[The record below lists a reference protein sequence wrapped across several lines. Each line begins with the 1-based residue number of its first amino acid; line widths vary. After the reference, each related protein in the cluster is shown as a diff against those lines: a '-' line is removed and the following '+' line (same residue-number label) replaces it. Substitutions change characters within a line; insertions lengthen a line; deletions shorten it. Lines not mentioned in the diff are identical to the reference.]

1 MEDIKGIK
9 SKPHNI
15 TLEGREKLHIS
26 GVTDVGSFND
36 NEVIVRTQM
45 GELVI
50 KGEDLHISSLDVND
64 GDVMIKGLIHSIV
77 YESKGAYK
85 NDKGFF
91 KSLFK

>member
-9 SKPHNI
+9 AKPHNI
-15 TLEGREKLHIS
+15 TLEGREKLNIS
-26 GVTDVGSFND
+26 GVTDVGSFNE
-36 NEVIVRTQM
+36 NNVIVSTQM

-50 KGEDLHISSLDVND
+50 KGEDLRISSLDVND
-64 GDVMIKGLIHSIV
+64 GNVSIKGLVHSIV

-85 NDKGFF
+85 NEKGFL

>member
-9 SKPHNI
+9 AKHHNI
-15 TLEGREKLHIS
+15 TLESREKLNIS
-26 GVTDVGSFND
+26 GVTDVGSFDESN
-36 NEVIVRTQM
+36 VIVSTQM

-50 KGEDLHISSLDVND
+50 KGEDLRISSLDVND
-64 GDVMIKGLIHSIV
+64 GNVSIKGLVHSIA

-85 NDKGFF
+85 NERGFF